1 MISAK
6 RGSIDPLFA
15 EMVRAHLESYYAQ
28 LILNGVIAGSVYALF
43 AVGLTMVYGVFRFIN
58 FAHGELIA
66 WGAYLTL
73 LFFHFL
79 PFSIAVIPAIA
90 LTIVLGIGQDRF
102 VYGPLRKQGRITLLI
117 ASIGLSYLL
126 RNALRLIW
134 GSDLQTYGF
143 EAVRG
148 LSFGPFSITRTQLAM
163 VVAALLFLAFLHAV
177 LRFTLLGKSLR
188 AAADNM
194 ELAEIMGIN
203 MKRVGTTVWSLSA
216 VFAGVGGVLIGL
228 DTSLEPMMGL
238 TNLIKSFAAVLLG
251 GAGNVWGALLGGLV
265 IGIAENLGVAF
276 FSPGY
281 KDAVSFVLIVLLLLF
296 RPAGIFGFI
305 SGVR

>member
-1 MISAK
+1 LY
-6 RGSIDPLFA
+6 GEDPL
-15 EMVRAHLESYYAQ
+15 LPYYAQ

-66 WGAYLTL
+66 WGAYLVL
-73 LFFHFL
+73 LFSHFL
-79 PFSIAVIPAIA
+79 PFSIAVVPAVA
-90 LTIVLGIGQDRF
+90 LTMILGIGQDRF
-102 VYGPLRKQGRITLLI
+102 VYASLRRQGRITLLI
-117 ASIGLSYLL
+117 ASIGLSYFL

-148 LSFGPFSITRTQLAM
+148 LSFGSLTVTRIQLVM
-163 VVAALLFLAFLHAV
+163 VLAALLFLGFLY
-177 LRFTLLGKSLR
+177 LLLKFTMLGKSLR

-194 ELAEIMGIN
+194 DLAEIMGIN
-203 MKRVGTTVWSLSA
+203 MKRVGTTVWMLSA
-216 VFAGVGGVLIGL
+216 LFASVGGVLIGL
-228 DTSLEPMMGL
+228 DTNLEPMMGL

-251 GAGNVWGALLGGLV
+251 GAGNVWGALLGGLF
-265 IGIAENLGVAF
+265 IGMAENLGVAF

-296 RPAGIFGFI
+296 RPAGIFGLI